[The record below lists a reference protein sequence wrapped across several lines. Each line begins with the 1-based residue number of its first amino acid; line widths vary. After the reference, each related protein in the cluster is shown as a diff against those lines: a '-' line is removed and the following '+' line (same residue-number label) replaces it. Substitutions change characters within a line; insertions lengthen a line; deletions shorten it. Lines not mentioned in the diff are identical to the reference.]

1 LLGDG
6 IFDGADPMR
15 HLIDFSDLSMRE
27 WQDLY
32 LRFEEIISK
41 PGDYQDALRGQTLA
55 SLFYEPSTRTRLSF
69 EAAMLRLGGGVF
81 GFSDPQASSIY
92 KGESLK
98 DTITMVAGY
107 AGVIV
112 MRHPREGSALAASLY
127 SSRPVINAG
136 DGGHCHPT
144 QTLTD
149 LATIQRLL
157 GQIGGLHIGV
167 CGDLK
172 NGRTVHS
179 LLTALCRFEG
189 VSVTLISAP
198 ELTLPAYARNA
209 CIKAGVKLFEEPS
222 LRSAVGGLDVLYM
235 TRIQRERFADPAEY
249 ERLKDGYILTPE
261 VLAPAKKKM
270 LVMHPLPRFGELDL
284 AIDDDP
290 RAVYFEQAR
299 LGMFIRMA
307 LLLEM
312 GKLPSLT
319 PEIPQKKDGF
329 VCTNPRCTTR
339 EESYLPPLADEGV
352 CRYCEIKALEAR

>member
-1 LLGDG
+1 
-6 IFDGADPMR
+6 MR
-15 HLIDFSDLSMRE
+15 HLIDFSDLSQRE
-27 WQDLY
+27 WEDLY
-32 LRFEEIISK
+32 RRFEDIMDK
-41 PGDYQDALRGQTLA
+41 PGDYRDALCGQTLA

-98 DTITMVAGY
+98 DTIAMVAGY
-107 AGVIV
+107 ADVIV

-127 SSRPVINAG
+127 SPRPVINAG

-149 LATIQRLL
+149 LATARRLL
-157 GQIGGLHIGV
+157 GRIDGLHIGI

-189 VSVTLISAP
+189 VAVTLISAP
-198 ELTLPAYARNA
+198 ELALPAYARNA
-209 CIKAGVKLFEEPS
+209 CEKSGMRLAEEPD
-222 LRSAVGGLDVLYM
+222 LRAAIGDLDVLYM
-235 TRIQRERFADPAEY
+235 TRVQRERFADPAEY

-261 VLAPAKKKM
+261 ALGRAKKRM
-270 LVMHPLPRFGELDL
+270 LVMHPLPRFGEVDL

-312 GKLPSLT
+312 SKLPSAA
-319 PEIPQKKDGF
+319 PETIKAPASRRCG
-329 VCTNPRCTTR
+329 NPRCITQ
-339 EESYLPPLADEGV
+339 EETYLPLLWEDNI
-352 CRYCEIKALEAR
+352 CRYCETISPTVQ

>member
-1 LLGDG
+1 
-6 IFDGADPMR
+6 MR
-15 HLIDFSDLSMRE
+15 HLIDFSDLTQNE
-27 WQDLY
+27 WHELY
-32 LRFEEIISK
+32 KRFEDIISK
-41 PGDYQDALRGQTLA
+41 PGDYRDALRGQTLA

-107 AGVIV
+107 ADIIA

-127 SSRPVINAG
+127 SSRPLINAG

-149 LATIQRLL
+149 LASITRIL
-157 GQIGGLHIGV
+157 GKVEGISIGL

-198 ELTLPAYARNA
+198 ELTLPAYARAA
-209 CIKAGVKLFEEPS
+209 CEKAGMRLRDETD
-222 LRSAVGGLDVLYM
+222 LRSAVEGLDVLYM
-235 TRIQRERFADPAEY
+235 TRIQRERFSDPAEY
-249 ERLKDGYILTPE
+249 ERLKDGYILTRE
-261 VLAPAKKKM
+261 VMGGAKEKM
-270 LVMHPLPRFGELDL
+270 LVMHPLPRFGEVGVE
-284 AIDDDP
+284 IDDDP

-312 GKLPSLT
+312 GNLRSSVPA
-319 PEIPQKKDGF
+319 IPHEKGGSA
-329 VCTNPRCTTR
+329 CANPRCVTQ
-339 EESYLPPLADEGV
+339 EELYLPPLGDGGV
-352 CRYCEIKALEAR
+352 CGYCDAIFPKAR